1 MECNKE
7 EAIRAKLI
15 AERKIM
21 EKDFDGAKKF
31 VLKAQTLYPGLEGL
45 SHMLTT
51 VDVYISAENRVSGEV
66 DWYGVLG
73 INPSDD
79 PETVRKQYR
88 KLALVLHPDKNKSMG
103 AEGAFKLLSEA
114 WSLLS
119 DRVRRLAY
127 NQRRA
132 SQGFQLRV
140 PNNCKGPPS
149 ANSKAN
155 GLHNFSN
162 IKTSNA
168 KTQNNWVPQ
177 SFQRTD
183 TFWTICHRCKMYYEY
198 LRVYLN
204 NLLLCTNCHQA
215 FLASETRPPS
225 NFSEPPNSSSQQ
237 RYQNVGGPHATN
249 SSNTSLNHA
258 NMQQAPFAGTAGNT
272 GSLPSVASKAGYVG
286 QQAIDKLKRH
296 HEEAQ
301 GAGGWGR
308 FVKKTRGLDDNGN
321 GSRGNTT
328 CQTAMGS
335 SFGLYGFSGL
345 NRKPNSIKE
354 LTPFE
359 IQSMLIHKART
370 EIFKKLKEC
379 SLETVTKA
387 ANKKKEKANG
397 KQKERSSVKG
407 ATHELNGH
415 GVSSGTKCFTRT
427 SSGVNDKEEVK
438 PLSINVPDPDFH
450 DFDQDRMESSFGDN
464 QVWAAYDTGDSMPRF
479 YGMIHKVIS
488 LNPFKLQVSWLESKT
503 NSEFGPMNWVG
514 SGFFKTCGDFRVGKH
529 EINTSLNSFSHKVA
543 WAKGPRGTIC
553 IFPRKGDVWALYRN
567 WSPYWNRNTPD
578 EVVRKYDMVLV
589 LEDYNKDQGVSVAPL
604 IKISGFRT
612 VFREDMGSDAVRRIP
627 RQEMFRFSHQVPNY
641 LLTGLEA
648 QNAPKGCLELD
659 PAATPF
665 ELLQVVADA
674 GVATMGANVRKAGE
688 EMFQNISKIKVDDI
702 VANTAETN

>member
-31 VLKAQTLYPGLEGL
+31 VLKAHTLYPGLEGL
-45 SHMLTT
+45 SHMLIT

-73 INPSDD
+73 VNPSDD

-88 KLALVLHPDKNKSMG
+88 KLALMLHPDKNKSMG

-119 DRVRRLAY
+119 DRVRRLEY
-127 NQRRA
+127 NRRRA
-132 SQGFQLRV
+132 SQGFQQRV

-149 ANSKAN
+149 ATSKAN
-155 GLHNFSN
+155 GFHNFSN

-183 TFWTICHRCKMYYEY
+183 AFWTICHRCKMYYEY

-204 NLLLCTNCHQA
+204 NMLLCTNCNQA
-215 FLASETRPPS
+215 FLASETWPPL

-237 RYQNVGGPHATN
+237 RYQNVGGCHSTN
-249 SSNTSLNHA
+249 SRNTSLNHA
-258 NMQQAPFAGTAGNT
+258 NMQQAPFARTAGNT

-301 GAGGWGR
+301 GAGGRGR

-335 SFGLYGFSGL
+335 SFRFYGFSGL

-354 LTPFE
+354 LMPFE

-370 EIFKKLKEC
+370 EIFKKLNEC
-379 SLETVTKA
+379 SLENVTKA
-387 ANKKKEKANG
+387 ANTKKEKANG
-397 KQKERSSVKG
+397 KQKQRSSVK
-407 ATHELNGH
+407 
-415 GVSSGTKCFTRT
+415 S
-427 SSGVNDKEEVK
+427 VNDKEEVK

-479 YGMIHKVIS
+479 YGMIHKAIS
-488 LNPFKLQVSWLESKT
+488 LNPFKLQ
-503 NSEFGPMNWVG
+503 
-514 SGFFKTCGDFRVGKH
+514 
-529 EINTSLNSFSHKVA
+529 
-543 WAKGPRGTIC
+543 GPRGTIC

-578 EVVRKYDMVLV
+578 EVVQKYDMVLV
-589 LEDYNKDQGVSVAPL
+589 LEDYNVDQGVSVAPL

-612 VFREDMGSDAVRRIP
+612 VYCGDMGPDTLRRIP
-627 RQEMFRFSHQVPNY
+627 RQEMLQFSHQVPNY

-659 PAATPF
+659 PAATPL
-665 ELLQVVADA
+665 ELLQVVTDAD
-674 GVATMGANVRKAGE
+674 VATMEVE
-688 EMFQNISKIKVDDI
+688 C
-702 VANTAETN
+702 